1 MNTLE
6 TRNMY
11 EPPVSRQ
18 RPATATQSA
27 PRSQGAK
34 KANMPKAQALAL
46 TQKLKNGL
54 VVASV
59 LCFGSLGGF
68 LVGHSTLTTT
78 VTTTATQQTAKTS
91 QASATSS
98 SQASNPSNTSSTSS
112 SQQQGGS
119 NFGSTSTNQAPVSGS
134 STS

>member
-6 TRNMY
+6 TRNDY
-11 EPPVSRQ
+11 KQRSATAIQSAQ
-18 RPATATQSA
+18 RP
-27 PRSQGAK
+27 QGAK
-34 KANMPKAQALAL
+34 KTNMPKAQALAL

-59 LCFGSLGGF
+59 LCFGTLGGW
-68 LVGHSTLTTT
+68 LAGHSTVT
-78 VTTTATQQTAKTS
+78 VPATTTANQQTTKAS
-91 QASATSS
+91 QTTTTSS
-98 SQASNPSNTSSTSS
+98 SQASNASSTSSTSS

-119 NFGSTSTNQAPVSGS
+119 NFGATSTNQAPVSGS